1 MISSETFRSFL
12 QAHKQ
17 EKPLIPK
24 GLFNPKTLEY
34 ISVDEPSRSLTEGDP
49 QSKTLAKGAILEQ
62 DRPNTSS
69 ASSGRLFLN
78 GSINEWTVGKK
89 SISQQSQRYTR
100 DTIPLQPHHRTLK
113 SSQGSRRG
121 CRLDPTCYSGA
132 GKSINPSSYASTS
145 AVDSPGPKYYLPSED
160 SAFRAYSRSRWN
172 TKGARFPPPGNTIR
186 KALPLYYFYIVPL
199 ERARSPGPMY
209 FPLDAHGV
217 PSKKDAINIG
227 RSYREHNNSIF
238 LASQSG
244 THSVYETPGSF
255 EKLSHRI
262 NPSIVRFGPI
272 NSSFGDSVITTR
284 RPTNPYRVS
293 YAK

>member
-1 MISSETFRSFL
+1 MISSETFRNFL

-49 QSKTLAKGAILEQ
+49 QSKILTKGTTLEQ

-89 SISQQSQRYTR
+89 SISQQSQRYIR
-100 DTIPLQPHHRTLK
+100 VTISQQDHHRTLK
-113 SSQGSRRG
+113 SSEDSRRG

-186 KALPLYYFYIVPL
+186 KSSAPVLFLYCAFRESKKSRSHVLSP
-199 ERARSPGPMY
+199 RCARS
-209 FPLDAHGV
+209 
-217 PSKKDAINIG
+217 
-227 RSYREHNNSIF
+227 
-238 LASQSG
+238 
-244 THSVYETPGSF
+244 SF
-255 EKLSHRI
+255 QERCCQHWSLLQRAQQFHLPCHAEW
-262 NPSIVRFGPI
+262 N
-272 NSSFGDSVITTR
+272 TL
-284 RPTNPYRVS
+284 RV
-293 YAK
+293 